1 MNYRTILLASAAVMF
16 AGSAMAADLTGALYL
31 PNKGQLTS
39 NTSYEYGRTQ
49 IKHRYGGEADKDASL
64 AEEIVY
70 GVTDNFAVKATLEND
85 FDANGD
91 YNNDHNFV
99 YNIGAAYN
107 MNYGKFT
114 TQVAADYITFSQKD
128 FYGSDYRELEDSS
141 KWVKILRAQLKVGY
155 DMGNGLS
162 PYAIYG
168 IMGNVDTG
176 DRYLDQSFTLGLHKY
191 AGKWAADAALR
202 YDFNTDGQ
210 NTNTLWGLL
219 EGDYYATDNI
229 ALGLYGEY
237 FLDGTGSHYIKYDYT
252 LGARVKVLF

>member
-49 IKHRYGGEADKDASL
+49 IKHRYGGMADKDATL

-70 GVTDNFAVKATLEND
+70 GVTDIY
-85 FDANGD
+85 ANGD

-128 FYGSDYRELEDSS
+128 FYGSAYRELENSS
-141 KWVKILRAQLKVGY
+141 EWIKILRAQLKVGY

-176 DRYLDQSFTLGLHKY
+176 NRYLDQSFTLGLHKY

-202 YDFNTDGQ
+202 YDFNTAGK
-210 NTNTLWGLL
+210 NTRRLL
-219 EGDYYATDNI
+219 RNRQHRIGFI
-229 ALGLYGEY
+229 WRILP
-237 FLDGTGSHYIKYDYT
+237 
-252 LGARVKVLF
+252 